1 MSDIISIT
9 YLTLVIALA
18 QSQDDSLDNSKHLS
32 YIVHIYI
39 RTIYIVR
46 NFCCT
51 LEEFCVMSRVP
62 PPH

>member
-32 YIVHIYI
+32 Y
-39 RTIYIVR
+39 
-46 NFCCT
+46 
-51 LEEFCVMSRVP
+51 SA
-62 PPH
+62 